1 MPKKSTARDTKRK
14 RDKKKKQHHAKQ
26 RVKKKKK
33 FIKKNSDLSMVEMKK
48 LNILDENVSES
59 EEEIEDATF
68 QVCYLELDLE
78 QIIFFF

>member
-1 MPKKSTARDTKRK
+1 MPKKLTARDTKRK

-33 FIKKNSDLSMVEMKK
+33 FIKKNSDLSMAEMKK

-59 EEEIEDATF
+59 EEEIEDVTF
-68 QVCYLELDLE
+68 QVSYLKLDLE
-78 QIIFFF
+78 QIFFFF

>member
-14 RDKKKKQHHAKQ
+14 RDKKKNQRHAKQ

-33 FIKKNSDLSMVEMKK
+33 FIKKNSDLSMAEMKK

-59 EEEIEDATF
+59 EEEIEDVTF
-68 QVCYLELDLE
+68 QVSYLELDLE